1 MRFLLWDQLMILY
14 MIIIKNFTKKVSYF
28 VKGTVQKRKLIYLG
42 KIMWYDIFIKDNYKL
57 SIITKRT

>member
-1 MRFLLWDQLMILY
+1 MILY

-57 SIITKRT
+57 SSILRGKG